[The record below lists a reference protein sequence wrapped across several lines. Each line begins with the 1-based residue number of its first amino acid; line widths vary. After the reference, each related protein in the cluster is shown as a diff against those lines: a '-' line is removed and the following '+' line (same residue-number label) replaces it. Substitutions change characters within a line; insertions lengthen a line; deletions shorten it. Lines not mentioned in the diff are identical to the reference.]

1 MCYNILIERSKGMK
15 LSQFTLYKNTNFT
28 DMQNTLHF
36 NSNNDRD
43 NWFNSYFT
51 DNNVIKF
58 TNPFN
63 FRYDRGTL
71 KVPIVMND
79 LQGFNYCKFVDGFD
93 GKTYY
98 AFIVK
103 TSYLNDKTT
112 QLDLVIDVVM
122 TYTQGNTLENLQN
135 VEVIRQ
141 HLPLEQLKGR
151 EEYLRT
157 NNDILPTST
166 MMFIDPSDFT
176 NNNSNGVKF
185 DSFMYIIQSAVE
197 LDNDFGSEDKPKM
210 NTATGGTYDG
220 ITSAISLYLVASG
233 DLDRLLTELS
243 KFPWITQNFK
253 TIVKV
258 PAFFFDLS
266 QLNTVDCKG
275 VQLHVLDGEKIST
288 VLPLPFVLTKPKIKE
303 VLGLK
308 DFEDYLVRDQVINIY
323 LTDYRGNQLNFETGK
338 IKENNTIYANSVL
351 GAFNEIDIYSLQY
364 GQRNSS
370 KSKHGF
376 YRDNQMTI
384 NTFDNV
390 PVLINNY
397 TLNKANTAYS
407 RQLENSRQITSR
419 MNTITN
425 PNASIKDRL
434 FNAISVYS
442 NVFSGGLMSAPAKA
456 VGLFSDEYEYYRSQ
470 KAQMN
475 QWKIAPPTVS
485 EGGYSNSVLNKT
497 GDYGIWLK
505 VSTINTNELNS
516 LRRYYG
522 AFGHEAMPNDN
533 QIYNV
538 NSMSK
543 ANWVQFKGNYWINDI
558 DRELFDQLKTLFEG
572 GVRLWHNYSD
582 LSTRSEMSDNNV
594 IS

>member
-1 MCYNILIERSKGMK
+1 MK

-36 NSNNDRD
+36 NSNNERD
-43 NWFNSYFT
+43 NWFSTYFT
-51 DNNVIKF
+51 GSNVIKF

-122 TYTQGNTLENLQN
+122 TYTQGNILENLQN

-151 EEYLRT
+151 EEYLRL

-176 NNNSNGVKF
+176 SDHSTGVKF

-220 ITSAISLYLVASG
+220 ITSAISLYLVASN

-308 DFEDYLVRDQVINIY
+308 DFEDYLIRDQVINIY

-338 IKENNTIYANSVL
+338 IKDNNTIYANSVL

-397 TLNKANTAYS
+397 TLNKANTAYG

-419 MNTITN
+419 MDTITN
-425 PNASIKDRL
+425 PNSSLKDRL

-442 NVFSGGLMSAPAKA
+442 NVFSGGLMSAPAKG

-505 VSTINTNELNS
+505 VSTINNNELNS

-522 AFGHEAMPNDN
+522 SFGHEAMPNDN

-543 ANWVQFKGNYWINDI
+543 ANWVQFKGNYWIDDI